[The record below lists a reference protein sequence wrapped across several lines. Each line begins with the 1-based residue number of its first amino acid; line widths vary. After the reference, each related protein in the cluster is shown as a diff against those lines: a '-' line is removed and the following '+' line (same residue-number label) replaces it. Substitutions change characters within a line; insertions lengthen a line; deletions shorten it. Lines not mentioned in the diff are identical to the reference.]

1 MASVLDNRSLRWSST
16 STTIC
21 CSVELVSF
29 IQKFYSTYFNIIF
42 QVIHKTR
49 FPRWQKEFNI
59 NFEGPLTMDSIVTV
73 VIWDKDPFSKDD
85 FMGEV
90 EIDISEL
97 EVGTTYKNWYR
108 LQQHCS
114 VEPTTKQ

>member
-1 MASVLDNRSLRWSST
+1 MDRF
-16 STTIC
+16 
-21 CSVELVSF
+21 VS
-29 IQKFYSTYFNIIF
+29 
-42 QVIHKTR
+42 
-49 FPRWQKEFNI
+49 
-59 NFEGPLTMDSIVTV
+59 V

-108 LQQHCS
+108 LHQHSS
-114 VEPTTKQ
+114 VEPTGKQ